1 MSKNNGFITQLK
13 NGIFDNNPTL
23 IQLLGLCPALAITT
37 SLSNAIGMGVATTAV
52 LICSNILISLLRK
65 FIPSKVRIYTF
76 VIIISG
82 LVTALEMLMKSFFFE
97 LYASLG
103 LFVPLIAVNCIILE
117 GADAFASKNRVIP
130 SAIDGLAMGLGFT
143 VALIVISVIRE
154 LLGSGTILGFSVFGE
169 AYRPATLFILPSG
182 AFLTLGIIVAALQK
196 ARYTKEDKEKLAKA
210 EDEEEESV

>member
-82 LVTALEMLMKSFFFE
+82 LVTAAEMLMKSFFFD
-97 LYASLG
+97 LYTSLG

-117 GADAFASKNRVIP
+117 GADSFASKNKVIT
-130 SAIDGLAMGLGFT
+130 SAIDGLSMGLGFT
-143 VALIVISVIRE
+143 VALIAVSIIRE
-154 LLGSGTILGFSVFGE
+154 LLGTGTILGFSVFG
-169 AYRPATLFILPSG
+169 ASYRPAILFTLPAG
-182 AFLTLGIIVAALQK
+182 AFLTLGLIAAVVQK
-196 ARYTKEDKEKLAKA
+196 ARYAKEDREKSKGR
-210 EDEEEESV
+210 EEERV